1 MEAGEA
7 SEESCRFF
15 SASNLSASPL
25 PKMGGWYAGIGD
37 RGERSEKAENG
48 GEQMKEAGRI
58 RVQDAH
64 RALLDPN
71 GALKNLTVDK

>member
-1 MEAGEA
+1 
-7 SEESCRFF
+7 
-15 SASNLSASPL
+15 
-25 PKMGGWYAGIGD
+25 
-37 RGERSEKAENG
+37 
-48 GEQMKEAGRI
+48 MKEAGRI